1 MSLWPIIPSLKQNG
15 RFRLRRTGKQVISS
29 HPLSTLMS
37 VYLSTQTHRYGLE
50 AVLSA
55 PPAPRCQSARDA
67 CLSPASKTHCT
78 SQEWLKLRFSNKIF
92 SLTVFRTPKCLSQL
106 VSLYFRTLDLLSG
119 RNRVLHPVE
128 TGHLLRSVRP
138 WHAPACNSGTL
149 ALLKEV
155 QTPWLT

>member
-1 MSLWPIIPSLKQNG
+1 MAGLDLERQAN
-15 RFRLRRTGKQVISS
+15 RSS
-29 HPLSTLMS
+29 HPTLFPPLCPSTS
-37 VYLSTQTHRYGLE
+37 PRKPTATGWRRSY
-50 AVLSA
+50 
-55 PPAPRCQSARDA
+55 PPPTPRCQSARDA
-67 CLSPASKTHCT
+67 CLSPASKMHCT

-138 WHAPACNSGTL
+138 RHAPACNSGTL

>member
-1 MSLWPIIPSLKQNG
+1 MAGLDLEGQAN
-15 RFRLRRTGKQVISS
+15 RSS
-29 HPLSTLMS
+29 HPTLFPPLCPSTS
-37 VYLSTQTHRYGLE
+37 QRKPTATGWRRSY
-50 AVLSA
+50 
-55 PPAPRCQSARDA
+55 PPPPRCQSARDA